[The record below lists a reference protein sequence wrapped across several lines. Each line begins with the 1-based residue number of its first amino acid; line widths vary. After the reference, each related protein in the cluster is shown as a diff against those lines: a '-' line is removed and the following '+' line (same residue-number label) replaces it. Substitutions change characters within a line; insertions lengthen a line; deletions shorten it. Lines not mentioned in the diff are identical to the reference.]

1 VNRILIWVALLLST
15 TSLHAQNISGDWQG
29 VLKDEAV
36 SRLMLQIVKTPKGE
50 WEATLYRLDQSG
62 APESVPSVKVSGS
75 DIRLGLADGGTYDG
89 KLSLDTNAIEG
100 NWNEGH
106 FPPRSVTF
114 QRATKETAW
123 QNLDSDV
130 EPSVTTEDVK
140 IVERAK
146 SILNSPAKWNRADNR
161 ECPEGADTFSLY
173 CALDRATVEVTGRFE
188 HRGAAMQE
196 ARFVIDDDL
205 AKGNHYEHR
214 LMDYNN
220 DPKTTFADTQN
231 FFRLIE
237 WRIRKRLQQSK
248 TGREKR

>member
-1 VNRILIWVALLLST
+1 VSRILIWIALLLST
-15 TSLHAQNISGDWQG
+15 GSLHAQNISGDWQG
-29 VLKDEAV
+29 VLQDKAV
-36 SRLMLQIVKTPKGE
+36 NRLMLQIVKTSTGE
-50 WEATLYRLDQSG
+50 WEATLYRIDQSG
-62 APESVPSVKVSGS
+62 APESVPFVKVSGS
-75 DIRLGLADGGTYDG
+75 DIRLGLGDGGTYDG
-89 KLSLDTNAIEG
+89 KLSPDANAIEG
-100 NWNEGH
+100 NWKEGR
-106 FPPRSVTF
+106 FSPRSVTF

-123 QNLDSDV
+123 KDLNSDAD
-130 EPSVTTEDVK
+130 PAVTTEDVK

-146 SILNSPAKWNRADNR
+146 LILSSPAKWNRADNR
-161 ECPEGADTFSLY
+161 ECPEGAATLSLY
-173 CALDRATVEVTGRFE
+173 CALDKATVEVTGKFE

-220 DPKTTFADTQN
+220 DPKTTFADTQK

-237 WRIRKRLQQSK
+237 ERIQKRLQQGK